1 VIEVTGDG
9 ETGRS
14 SVSSLERIK
23 SRYLLVINIPLYT
36 GASGLSYADQLWFKD
51 LTEHLSYIEN
61 FTIACPRL
69 NQDPPLHARSL
80 EDDPRYSKVQFV
92 DLPATPSFVR
102 ALLSLPVTAW
112 KLWRAILNADV
123 VHSGV
128 GGWPMP
134 LGWIA
139 IPLSVLL
146 RKKTITIVESAPWR
160 LQPGMPSGFKSK
172 LRGTV
177 YEHVARW
184 CMSHTDLAIFTQEE
198 YLQSLL
204 PDNHHG
210 RGHVIHASWI
220 DEDVILSKQEFE
232 QAWQQ
237 KMPANSGGIKV
248 LYVGRLDVEKGVLV
262 LLEAINLVSQ
272 KNIRLDLGILG
283 TGVLAETCKSL
294 SDSLKGST
302 CVRMLGTVQYG
313 TPLFEVIRQFH
324 LVVVPSISD
333 EQPRIVYDAYS
344 QGVPVLCTNTAG
356 LRDCVFE
363 GRTGR
368 LVEPNNARVLSQ
380 ALEEVAS
387 APQGLRSMGLT
398 VLDVAR
404 TMTHQR
410 MHRDRQ
416 RLLFDLLR
424 DPVDRKR

>member
-1 VIEVTGDG
+1 MIEETGDA
-9 ETGRS
+9 ETES
-14 SVSSLERIK
+14 SSIERIT

-51 LTEHLSYIEN
+51 LTEHLSYIAN

-69 NQDPPLHARSL
+69 NQAPPLHARSL
-80 EDDPRYSKVQFV
+80 EDDPRYAKVKFV
-92 DLPATPSFVR
+92 NLPATPSFVR
-102 ALLSLPVTAW
+102 GLLSLPVTVC
-112 KLWRAILNADV
+112 KLWRAILAADI

-128 GGWPMP
+128 GGWPIP

-146 RKKTITIVESAPWR
+146 RKKTVTIVESAPWR
-160 LQPGMPSGFKSK
+160 LQPGLPFGFKSK
-172 LRGTV
+172 LRATV

-184 CMSHTDLAIFTQEE
+184 CMSRTDLAIFTQEE
-198 YLQSLL
+198 YRQTLL
-204 PDNHHG
+204 PHNHRG

-220 DEDVILSKQEFE
+220 DEHVILSDEQFE
-232 QAWQQ
+232 RAWQQ
-237 KMPANSGGIKV
+237 KIPTNSGGIKV
-248 LYVGRLDVEKGVLV
+248 LYAGRLEVEKGVLV
-262 LLEAINLVSQ
+262 LLEAINLISQ
-272 KNIRLDLGILG
+272 KNIPLELGILG
-283 TGVLAETCKSL
+283 AGVLSETCKTIA
-294 SDSLKGST
+294 DSSKGST
-302 CVRMLGTVQYG
+302 RVRMLGTVEYG
-313 TPLFEVIRQFH
+313 PSLFEVICQFH

-368 LVEPNNARVLSQ
+368 LVEPNNAGVLSE
-380 ALEEVAS
+380 ALREEAA
-387 APQGLRSMGLT
+387 APQRLRSMGLT
-398 VLDVAR
+398 VLGVAR

-416 RLLFDLLR
+416 RLLFDLLYDSAGR
-424 DPVDRKR
+424 RR

>member
-1 VIEVTGDG
+1 MEQRIFI
-9 ETGRS
+9 
-14 SVSSLERIK
+14 ERIK

-80 EDDPRYSKVQFV
+80 EDDPRYSKVHFV
-92 DLPATPSFVR
+92 NLPGTTSFFG
-102 ALLSLPVTAW
+102 ALLSLPATVW
-112 KLWRAILNADV
+112 KLWRAILDADI

-128 GGWPMP
+128 GGWPIP

-146 RKKTITIVESAPWR
+146 RKKTVTIVESAAWR
-160 LQPGMPSGFKSK
+160 LQPGLSSDFKSK
-172 LRGTV
+172 LRATV

-184 CMSHTDLAIFTQEE
+184 CMSRTDLPIFTQEE
-198 YLQSLL
+198 YRESLL
-204 PDNHHG
+204 PDNHHD

-220 DEDVILSKQEFE
+220 DEDVILSNQQFE
-232 QAWQQ
+232 RAWQQ
-237 KMPANSGGIKV
+237 KMPANCRGIKV
-248 LYVGRLDVEKGVLV
+248 LYAGRLEVEKGVLV
-262 LLEAINLVSQ
+262 LLEAINLISQ
-272 KNIRLDLGILG
+272 KNIPLELGILG
-283 TGVLAETCKSL
+283 TGMLAETCKTL
-294 SDSLKGST
+294 SDNLNGST
-302 CVRMLGTVQYG
+302 CVRMLGSVQYG
-313 TPLFEVIRQFH
+313 APLFGVIRQFH
-324 LVVVPSISD
+324 LLVVPSISD

-344 QGVPVLCTNTAG
+344 QGVPVLGTNTAG

-368 LVEPNNARVLSQ
+368 LVEPNNAAVLSR
-380 ALEEVAS
+380 ALEEEAA
-387 APQGLRSMGLT
+387 APQRLRSMGLT

-424 DPVDRKR
+424 DPVGGRRPRF